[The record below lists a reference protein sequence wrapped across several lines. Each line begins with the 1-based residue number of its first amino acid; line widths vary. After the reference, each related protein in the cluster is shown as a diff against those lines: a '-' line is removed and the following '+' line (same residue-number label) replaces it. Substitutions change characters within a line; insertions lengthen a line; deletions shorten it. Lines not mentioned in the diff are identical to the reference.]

1 MNFNF
6 KIKPIRAALIFSLL
20 VLGSSCATDE
30 VSSTSIIV
38 DETATPNEVD
48 TWITENL
55 TKPYNIEV
63 IYKWDD
69 EETDL
74 SKNLVPPEKDK
85 VIPFLEVLK
94 ELWLKQYES
103 MAGPDFIKSLTPK
116 QILLVGSPNVNSDGT
131 VTEGTAE
138 GGRKVVLYSVNHFD
152 ATNKAKV
159 KEMIHVVHHEFAHIM
174 HQTEE
179 FNIEFNNI
187 TPEGY
192 TSTWYNVSLQ
202 EARNKGFVSSYAQSN
217 TNEDFSEMVS
227 NFIISTPAEWQTII
241 NSVQNQT
248 AQDAIKKK
256 ELMVADYFL
265 KVWNINIYEFQLQ
278 LSKRIAEL
286 TN

>member
-20 VLGSSCATDE
+20 LLGSSCATDE
-30 VSSTSIIV
+30 VSSKSIII
-38 DETATPNEVD
+38 DETATTNEVD
-48 TWITENL
+48 TWIDENM

-74 SKNLVPPEKDK
+74 SKNLVPPEQAK
-85 VIPFLEVLK
+85 VIPFLKVLQ
-94 ELWLKQYES
+94 ELWLKQYQGI
-103 MAGPDFIKSLTPK
+103 AGADFIKRLTPK
-116 QILLVGSPNVNSDGT
+116 QILLVGSPNINNDGT

-138 GGRKVVLYSVNHFD
+138 GGRKIILYSVNHFD
-152 ATNKAKV
+152 ATNKAQV
-159 KEMIHVVHHEFAHIM
+159 KEMIHVVHHEFTHIM

-179 FNIEFNNI
+179 FDVEFNTI
-187 TPEGY
+187 TPGGY
-192 TSTWYNVSLQ
+192 TSTWYNVTLQ
-202 EARNKGFVSSYAQSN
+202 EARNKGFVTSYAQSN

-227 NFIISTPAEWQTII
+227 NFVISTPAEWQAII

-248 AQDAIKKK
+248 AKNAIKKK

-265 KVWNINIYEFQLQ
+265 KVWNIDIYEFQIQ
-278 LSKRIAEL
+278 LSNRIVEL